1 MHSLLEPLQLVVS
14 RLPRHKAALEPLKP
28 AIRFLEAYYTGAR
41 HPNGPGDLSPR
52 DFYTR
57 DQAAEAL
64 DAADGVLKTLRRL
77 IANPED
83 QSQ

>member
-1 MHSLLEPLQLVVS
+1 MFELLQLVVS
-14 RLPRHKAALEPLKP
+14 CLPRHKAALEPLKP
-28 AIRFLEAYYTGAR
+28 AIRLLEAYYISAR
-41 HPNGPGDLSPR
+41 HPNGWGHLSPR

-57 DQAAEAL
+57 DQAAEAP